1 MSVGKIYD
9 VLRIRYIECF
19 VSLLLN
25 AKNVLQF
32 MKDDMKLDFFFRNI
46 SIQNAIVVQVL
57 CFLMLKVKE
66 VSEGSKY
73 DLQCDLQG

>member
-1 MSVGKIYD
+1 
-9 VLRIRYIECF
+9 
-19 VSLLLN
+19 
-25 AKNVLQF
+25 

-73 DLQCDLQG
+73 DLQCDLQGWSDTYCWWQPAGKRFTVSQTIYKWQNSPKH